1 MAQDID
7 YAFVEV
13 QEDGT
18 KTICI
23 DCWFEVQLGHE
34 MSFAIRPKLDR
45 EAMWV
50 HCQMHHSRMDHTTT
64 NRGLAATGTTGLVV
78 GQGLGRGKTTI
89 PVRVDYLTG
98 LGVRSTTAAFLASGS
113 VAIGSITVPEV
124 IDD

>member
-1 MAQDID
+1 
-7 YAFVEV
+7 
-13 QEDGT
+13 
-18 KTICI
+18 
-23 DCWFEVQLGHE
+23 

-50 HCQMHHSRMDHTTT
+50 HCQMHHFRMDHTTT

-124 IDD
+124 IDDCMSPHYTGSSKDKTGPPTIHGTRSSTSKSLTK